1 MQELLTCG
9 EMLVYNILLK
19 DKDHKYKLT
28 SLKNNIFIL

>member
-19 DKDHKYKLT
+19 DKDRKYKVT